1 MKLCGFFFFFFAPRV
16 AARGSPCQEK
26 HVPLIHNVTYKF
38 GVHSYDRDTHFQ
50 YLCCFFFPL
59 QMTSVAADYSIPVGG
74 GGTHKINCFAEL
86 ENISRT
92 RCPYIMLN
100 ISILDLL

>member
-1 MKLCGFFFFFFAPRV
+1 MTVIPTFNICAG
-16 AARGSPCQEK
+16 
-26 HVPLIHNVTYKF
+26 
-38 GVHSYDRDTHFQ
+38 
-50 YLCCFFFPL
+50 FFFPL

-74 GGTHKINCFAEL
+74 GGRTHKINCFAEL

-92 RCPYIMLN
+92 RRPYIMLN